1 MRNKEQKHRCT
12 EHHGQ
17 DSICIWVFNSAI
29 SLEGKYSHRKDWNL
43 GFKPQHING
52 PVVEPLASCYPFV
65 SISFLDLKPGSLN

>member
-1 MRNKEQKHRCT
+1 M
-12 EHHGQ
+12 
-17 DSICIWVFNSAI
+17 